1 MSPDFDSPADTV
13 QRSFAQRW
21 LATLLR
27 ASPAYWS
34 IQGLSLLAMVV
45 STFVLIEPFANGRG
59 PGASM
64 LALRASLD
72 ALLFFVVT
80 HVGIRPLLRLRY
92 VNRNPTGADWLGLAG
107 WLAVLAAFSLGVGL
121 MIDHLKLTGASGVTA
136 IRFQAGEE
144 EIGFALRGGPMYL
157 IAAFNLWV
165 TYVLWCA
172 LYLGWKALQAR
183 RRLQAQ
189 LRAAR
194 MQQLTHQLSP
204 HFLFN
209 AFNTIRGL
217 VFEDAQRAADL
228 ITQLSELFRF
238 HLQHEARSRQ
248 SLQEDWQLAQRYL
261 AIEAV
266 RLEARLRVKADLDP
280 VCLGRQVPSLTLL
293 CLVENAIKHGI
304 APNPEGGWLRV
315 VARPAAEGWILEV
328 ENSLGRYRAESGTR
342 TGLANLRERLQLG
355 FGEEA
360 RIEIEENASLFRVR
374 LRLPNR

>member
-1 MSPDFDSPADTV
+1 MSDFDALTDTAA
-13 QRSFAQRW
+13 RSYAQRW
-21 LATLLR
+21 LASLVQ
-27 ASPAYWS
+27 ASRAYW
-34 IQGLSLLAMVV
+34 IVQGLTVLAMVV

-59 PGASM
+59 PGATL

-72 ALLFFVVT
+72 ALLFFIVT
-80 HVGIRPLLRLRY
+80 HAGIRPLLRLRY
-92 VNRNPTGADWLGLAG
+92 VSRNPNGADWLSLAG
-107 WLAVLAAFSLGVGL
+107 WLAVLAAFSLGIGL
-121 MIDHLKLTGASGVTA
+121 LVDHFKPFGSSSVTA
-136 IRFQAGEE
+136 IHFQAGEE
-144 EIGFALRGGPMYL
+144 RIGFALQGGPMHL

-165 TYVLWCA
+165 TYAIWCA
-172 LYLGWKALQAR
+172 LYLGWKAIQAR

-238 HLQHEARSRQ
+238 HLQHEARGRQ
-248 SLQEDWQLAQRYL
+248 TLQEDWQLAQRYL
-261 AIEAV
+261 DIEAV
-266 RLEARLRVKADLDP
+266 RLEARLRVKSDIDP

-315 VARPAAEGWILEV
+315 MARPGADGWTLEV
-328 ENSLGRYRAESGTR
+328 ENSLGRYRADSGTR
-342 TGLANLRERLQLG
+342 TGLGNLRERLQLG
-355 FGEEA
+355 FGEDA
-360 RIEIEENASLFRVR
+360 HLEIEENASAFRVR
-374 LRLPNR
+374 LQLPNR